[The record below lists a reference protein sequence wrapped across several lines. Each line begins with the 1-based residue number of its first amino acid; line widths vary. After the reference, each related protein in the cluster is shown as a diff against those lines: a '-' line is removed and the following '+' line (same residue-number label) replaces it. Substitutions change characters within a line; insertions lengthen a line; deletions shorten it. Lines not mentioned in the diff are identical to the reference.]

1 MGAADISRFQFI
13 GHALRGDG
21 PFRPTVTASSTGA
34 TYLVRYPRESEAKF
48 ARRNELAFYS
58 SPLAQAA
65 GRFTGY
71 LSTRAPVR
79 DLPHAL
85 FEAVADDADGKGNG
99 LDQFWQSFMVEAKAR
114 GSMLLLVDMPAIN
127 AAGNMA
133 DQVRNRAAPVWTPV
147 APELLTD
154 YEVGDDGRFTF
165 AEFSGVWTSPEG
177 KREACRWRFDA
188 STWRA
193 LSSEGGKVLDEGEHP
208 LGQCPLLI
216 FTEGGDFPHFGPFAA
231 IADLSKRLFNLDS
244 ELDEILRSQTF
255 SLLTMQVPD
264 DSTSQTKIDAAAVA
278 GQTIGTNNLL
288 VHSGSTPAF
297 IAPPD
302 GPARVYL
309 DRIAGLQ
316 ARIDD
321 IALNVANPSARESG
335 IALQMRFQ
343 AINAELSR
351 FASRMEDLERNA
363 WELSRRW
370 LQMTTAPTVQWPRD
384 FNLLDVLAELQIL
397 AEMRANAMP
406 EAVIAQ
412 QMRRIV
418 SQQFVGAD
426 QLAQDEIQQAID
438 RLQQATA

>member
-1 MGAADISRFQFI
+1 MGAELSRFAFI

-21 PFRPTVTASSTGA
+21 PFRPTVSADNVTDTC
-34 TYLVRYPRESEAKF
+34 LVRYPRESDAKF
-48 ARRNELAFYS
+48 ARRNELAFYA
-58 SPLAQAA
+58 SPLGQAA
-65 GRFTGY
+65 SRFTGH
-71 LSTRAPVR
+71 LSTRAPLR
-79 DLPHAL
+79 DITHQL
-85 FEAVADDADGKGNG
+85 FKAVADDADGKGNA
-99 LDQFWQSFMVEAKAR
+99 LDPFWLQFMVEAKAR

-127 AAGNMA
+127 ASNQAA
-133 DQVRNRAAPVWTPV
+133 QLAQRAAPIWTPI

-154 YEVGDDGRFTF
+154 YQIGDDGLFVF
-165 AEFSGVWTSPEG
+165 AEFSGTYTAPGSDEVQDCTWHFNRTS
-177 KREACRWRFDA
+177 
-188 STWRA
+188 WRA
-193 LSSEGGKVLDEGEHP
+193 EGQGKKVLAEGEHP

-264 DSTSQTKIDAAAVA
+264 ESSAQQKLDAATVA

-288 VHSGSTPAF
+288 VHTGSTPAF

-316 ARIDD
+316 ARIDE
-321 IALNVANPSARESG
+321 IALNVATPNARESG
-335 IALQMRFQ
+335 IALQLRFQ

-351 FASRMEDLERNA
+351 FAARMEDLERNA
-363 WELSRRW
+363 WELSRKW
-370 LQMTTAPTVQWPRD
+370 LGMTTAPTVQWPRD
-384 FNLLDVLAELQIL
+384 FNLLDVLVELQIL
-397 AEMRANAMP
+397 AEMRANGMP
-406 EAVIAQ
+406 EPVIAE
-412 QMRRIV
+412 QMRRIA

-426 QLAQDEIQQAID
+426 QPTQDAIHASIDQLLQA
-438 RLQQATA
+438 AA